1 MSPRDRSNPP
11 RSPPVGK
18 RRCPACGVPMFLVEI
33 EPSGTDGHDL
43 RTFECS
49 TCDYGET
56 VTLKFREPVSELDAA

>member
-1 MSPRDRSNPP
+1 MAKID
-11 RSPPVGK
+11 
-18 RRCPACGVPMFLVEI
+18 
-33 EPSGTDGHDL
+33 PSEKDGHDL